1 MNPLIATAEIARGF
15 AKLAPPCEEWSIRL
29 VRRRNEALSVTRG
42 TADPVRR
49 GEDIGAMVTV
59 TAKSGDHTG
68 VGYGATSDITP
79 SGLAAAA
86 REALAWAHR
95 SAGHLIAVP
104 KPRSSAVQYD
114 HTASTDIPWD
124 SIAMPAKLDRL
135 HELARNLKRNDRIT
149 HWQAS
154 LFYTDEETVFAGST
168 GDFIRESCG
177 IIVPGIEASASANGE
192 TQTRTLGRGGMIRQ
206 GGLEQLD
213 ELAFWAAGPR
223 IAEEAL
229 ELLAAPDC
237 PAKTSDLLL
246 APDQMYIQI
255 HESIGHPLELDRI
268 LGDERNYAG
277 TSFVTPDMFG
287 TYHYGSPLL
296 NVSFDPRVPGE
307 AANYA
312 YDDTGTPAQACHLI
326 RNGVLQR
333 GLGGAFSQSR
343 ANIPG
348 VANARACSWNRPPID
363 RMANLNIDPGV
374 STFEELVSWVEDG
387 IYMEANNSWSIDDS
401 RNKFQFG
408 CERGRLIKDGQLG
421 PVVKNPN
428 YRGVSANFWRSLKGL
443 GNAETVRV
451 LGTPTCGKGEPNQA
465 IRVGHATPPGLFT
478 SVQIFGGG

>member
-1 MNPLIATAEIARGF
+1 MNSLIAITEIARSF
-15 AKLAPPCEEWSIRL
+15 AKLVPACEEWSIRL

-42 TADPVRR
+42 TTDPVRR
-49 GEDIGAMVTV
+49 SEDAGAMVTI
-59 TAKSGDHTG
+59 TAKSGDHMG
-68 VGYGATSDITP
+68 VGYGATSDITA

-86 REALAWAHR
+86 NEALAWARR
-95 SAGHLIAVP
+95 SAGHLVAVP
-104 KPRSSAVQYD
+104 QPRSSALQYD
-114 HTASTDIPWD
+114 HVSAADIAWD
-124 SIAMPAKLDRL
+124 SVGMAGKLDRL
-135 HELARNLKRNDRIT
+135 HELARVLKCDGRIS

-154 LFYTDEETVFAGST
+154 LFYTDEETVFAGSA
-168 GDFIRESCG
+168 GDFIRETRG
-177 IIVPGIEASASANGE
+177 IIVPGIEASASANSE

-213 ELAFWAAGPR
+213 ELGFWAAGER

-237 PAKTSDLLL
+237 PVKSTDLLL

-287 TYHYGSPLL
+287 SYQYGSPLL
-296 NVSFDPRVPGE
+296 NVSFDPQVPGE

-312 YDDTGTPAQACHLI
+312 YDDTGTPADTCHLI
-326 RNGVLQR
+326 KNGVLQR

-363 RMANLNIDPGV
+363 RMANLNIDPGP
-374 STFEELVSWVEDG
+374 STFEELVSQVEDG
-387 IYMEANNSWSIDDS
+387 IYMETNNSWSIDDS

-421 PVVKNPN
+421 TVVKNPN
-428 YRGVSANFWRSLKGL
+428 YRGVSANFWRRLKGL

-478 SVQIFGGG
+478 SVQVFGGG